1 MIVARSRKAI
11 SEVTRPDRISL
22 EAGLLPEVFRGPTP
36 GSIQAPPVANNDSYQ
51 TSDIAVL
58 TGNLF
63 DNDTPGDVPFEVT
76 AVNGSALAVGREI
89 ILASGARL
97 RVDSDGSFVY
107 NPNGA
112 FNSIPTT
119 DDNFSYTIAGGDGA
133 TVTVTVFD
141 PSVTHLG
148 TDNPETLTGTSGDDV
163 MDARGGDDTVNGLG
177 GNDSIDG
184 GTGNDILVGGAGND
198 TYYVDSASDTV
209 TELAG
214 EGYDIVI
221 STAQTY
227 ALAAGSYVEELA
239 GWLGGA
245 FSGYNLTGNEFD
257 NVLRGGNGTNT
268 LYGLAGNDTL
278 YSFNSNFQ
286 FLNGGIGD
294 DIYFVHSGATVIED
308 AGEGYDTA
316 YALQDLISLPALSS
330 VELLAPDPT
339 VARTIGV
346 TFIGSDT
353 VNELR
358 GTEFADSLNG
368 MGGADLMIGYGGNDS
383 YSIDQVGDVVVEEVG
398 GGTDTIRTSIN
409 FTLSENGNVENLT
422 ARNSNGT
429 TPTTPL
435 SLGGNSF
442 ANVITGG
449 NGGDII
455 VAGSGD
461 DTLFGLDGN
470 DSLYGDAGNDIID
483 GGNGSDLMFG
493 GEGNDTL
500 LGQAGTDVL
509 DGEGG
514 TNVLDGGQG
523 NDTYYVNSASD
534 IVTGETS
541 SNGNDVVYARVS
553 YALGS
558 GSSVRI
564 EVLSTDSLAGTAAIN
579 LTGNEFAQE
588 IDGNAGNNFLN
599 GGGGADVLVGFGGD
613 DQYYITTGNETIV
626 EAAGQGRDV
635 AYTVASHV
643 LAEGI
648 HLEVLSTTSIVGT
661 AAINLTGNS
670 LVQEIDGNN
679 GANILNGG
687 GGADT
692 LVGFGGDDTYYVING
707 GEFVVES
714 GGRRPRRRLCDHQL
728 RADRRDPGRDPLDR
742 LVRQHHGDQPDR

>member
-1 MIVARSRKAI
+1 MTFI
-11 SEVTRPDRISL
+11 SFI
-22 EAGLLPEVFRGPTP
+22 A
-36 GSIQAPPVANNDSYQ
+36 APP
-51 TSDIAVL
+51 
-58 TGNLF
+58 
-63 DNDTPGDVPFEVT
+63 
-76 AVNGSALAVGREI
+76 
-89 ILASGARL
+89 
-97 RVDSDGSFVY
+97 
-107 NPNGA
+107 
-112 FNSIPTT
+112 
-119 DDNFSYTIAGGDGA
+119 
-133 TVTVTVFD
+133 
-141 PSVTHLG
+141 
-148 TDNPETLTGTSGDDV
+148 
-163 MDARGGDDTVNGLG
+163 
-177 GNDSIDG
+177 
-184 GTGNDILVGGAGND
+184 
-198 TYYVDSASDTV
+198 
-209 TELAG
+209 
-214 EGYDIVI
+214 
-221 STAQTY
+221 
-227 ALAAGSYVEELA
+227 
-239 GWLGGA
+239 
-245 FSGYNLTGNEFD
+245 
-257 NVLRGGNGTNT
+257 
-268 LYGLAGNDTL
+268 
-278 YSFNSNFQ
+278 
-286 FLNGGIGD
+286 
-294 DIYFVHSGATVIED
+294 VIED

-316 YALQDLISLPALSS
+316 YALQDLISLPALYS

-346 TFIGSDT
+346 TFIASDA

-383 YSIDQVGDVVVEEVG
+383 YWMDEVGDAVVEEVG

-455 VAGSGD
+455 VAGGGD

-500 LGQAGTDVL
+500 LGQAGNDVL

-514 TNVLDGGQG
+514 TNMLDGGQG

-588 IDGNAGNNFLN
+588 IDGNAGDNFLN

-661 AAINLTGNS
+661 AAINLTGNAF
-670 LVQEIDGNN
+670 VQEIDGNN

-707 GEFVVES
+707 GEFVVEAAG
-714 GGRRPRRRLCDHQL
+714 GGRDVVYATTSFALTAGTQVEILSTASFGSTTAINLTGNELGQELYGNAGANVLNGGAGADYLAGLGGADFFDFTTALGGGNVDTVGDLVSGTDKIRLDNAVFAGLSDGALPASAFVIGSAAGDADDRIVYNQTTGQL
-728 RADRRDPGRDPLDR
+728 FYDADGNGGAAAVLFATLNPGQALSASDFQ
-742 LVRQHHGDQPDR
+742 VI